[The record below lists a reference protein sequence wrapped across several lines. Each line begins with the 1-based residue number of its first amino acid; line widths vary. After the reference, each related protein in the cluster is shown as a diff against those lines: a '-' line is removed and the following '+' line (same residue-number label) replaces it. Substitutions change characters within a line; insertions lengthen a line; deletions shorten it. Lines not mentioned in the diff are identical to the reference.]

1 MSNFKTGDK
10 VKVVSECRSY
20 GRVGTV
26 KSISYTGWNTY
37 VTVRLNNGCMNTY
50 NENSLVL
57 YNEQNNTTTNNITT
71 KGDNNMIT
79 GNYKVAMVKFVQ
91 GMNTVKGYAF
101 ALFDENIKV
110 NDLVLC
116 DTVNGYGVAR
126 VTDIMAKEEYAP
138 SCKAEEVSK
147 EIICKV
153 DFTDFEA
160 RKEAR
165 AEKNKIKKQMDEMLK
180 NNQELILYQAIAK
193 ENPAMAELLE
203 KYKSLGNV

>member
-1 MSNFKTGDK
+1 MGNFSKGDK
-10 VKVVSECRSY
+10 IKVVSECRSY
-20 GRVGTV
+20 GQIGTV
-26 KSISYTGWNTY
+26 KSTFRSGWNIY
-37 VTVRLNNGCMNTY
+37 VTVRLDNGVQNTY
-50 NENSLVL
+50 NEKSLIL
-57 YNEQNNTTTNNITT
+57 YNEQNNTTT

-79 GNYKVAMVKFVQ
+79 GNYKVAMVKFLQ
-91 GMNTVKGYAF
+91 GTNTVKGYAF
-101 ALFDENIKV
+101 ALFDESIKV
-110 NDLVLC
+110 DDLVLC
-116 DTVNGYGVAR
+116 DTANGYGVAK
-126 VTDIMAKEEYAP
+126 VTEIVAKEECTN
-138 SCKAEEVSK
+138 SVTK

-153 DFTDFEA
+153 DFADFEA